1 MFACNMACTVH
12 PYGFEE
18 AAYTFGDFEHVLS
31 LARQVEDF
39 HKSQLAELHRTEEQE
54 RHDAQVQQEARNEA
68 RRAWLAL
75 LPHPSC
81 DVEEA
86 YQHDAH
92 QVGQVGQVGQ
102 VDRGAFQ
109 VYHHDSRQDARQD
122 SFADKVVEAQVV
134 VVDNTTLGKPS
145 KPTNAKARVARDET
159 KLGRKEVYPKEYP
172 RLVRVGAKA
181 NIKKKT
187 AAKARIP
194 AMRPTMRT
202 PLPRTIASEELR
214 AATWIARFAPR
225 TNKKCLCELA
235 HISMR
240 TLSRYVEFSCRED
253 ARDYNIFF
261 GRAGKTKLGM
271 LDRLVVRYTRQIS
284 VHPRF
289 KQFLLAGPELA
300 PQMYAAMMAKY
311 QDDQDDNICNK
322 VN

>member
-12 PYGFEE
+12 PYGSEEASYTFEE
-18 AAYTFGDFEHVLS
+18 FEHVLR
-31 LARQVEDF
+31 LARQIEDF
-39 HKSQLAELHRTEEQE
+39 HKSRLSELHRAEGEE
-54 RHDAQVQQEARNEA
+54 HHKVYIQQEEHDEA
-68 RRAWLAL
+68 LRAWLAL
-75 LPHPSC
+75 LPHPSR
-81 DVEEA
+81 DVKEA

-92 QVGQVGQVGQ
+92 QVGQVGQ

-109 VYHHDSRQDARQD
+109 VYHHDSRQGARQD
-122 SFADKVVEAQVV
+122 FFADKVVEAQVV

-145 KPTNAKARVARDET
+145 KQANTKVRDARDGT

-181 NIKKKT
+181 NNKKKKVD
-187 AAKARIP
+187 KARIP
-194 AMRPTMRT
+194 TMRAT
-202 PLPRTIASEELR
+202 MRAPVPRTIASEELR

-261 GRAGKTKLGM
+261 GRAGMTRLGM
-271 LDRLVVRYTRQIS
+271 FDRLVARYTRQIS

-300 PQMYAAMMAKY
+300 PQMYAAMMDNN
-311 QDDQDDNICNK
+311 QDDKDDK
-322 VN
+322 AS

>member
-1 MFACNMACTVH
+1 MFAFNMACTVH
-12 PYGFEE
+12 PYGSEE
-18 AAYTFGDFEHVLS
+18 AAYTFEEFEHALC

-39 HKSQLAELHRTEEQE
+39 HKSQLAELHRAEEQE

-75 LPHPSC
+75 LPHPRC

-92 QVGQVGQVGQ
+92 QVGQVGQVN
-102 VDRGAFQ
+102 RGAFQ
-109 VYHHDSRQDARQD
+109 VYHHDYRQDARQD

-145 KPTNAKARVARDET
+145 KPTNAKARDARDGT
-159 KLGRKEVYPKEYP
+159 KTGRKKVYPTEYP
-172 RLVRVGAKA
+172 RLVRDGAKA
-181 NIKKKT
+181 NNKKKK
-187 AAKARIP
+187 AAKARVP
-194 AMRPTMRT
+194 AMRPTICA
-202 PLPRTIASEELR
+202 PVPRTIASEELR

-261 GRAGKTKLGM
+261 GRAGKTRLGM
-271 LDRLVVRYTRQIS
+271 LDRLVARYTRQIS

-300 PQMYAAMMAKY
+300 PQMYAAMMSKH

>member
-1 MFACNMACTVH
+1 MFAFNMACTVH
-12 PYGFEE
+12 PCGLKPASYSPEE
-18 AAYTFGDFEHVLS
+18 LEHVSS
-31 LARQVEDF
+31 LARQVKDF
-39 HKSQLAELHRTEEQE
+39 HNSQLAELHRTEEQE
-54 RHDAQVQQEARNEA
+54 RHDAQVQQEEHDEA

-75 LPHPSC
+75 LPHQSC
-81 DVEEA
+81 DVKEA
-86 YQHDAH
+86 YQHDSN
-92 QVGQVGQVGQ
+92 QQ
-102 VDRGAFQ
+102 GASW
-109 VYHHDSRQDARQD
+109 VYHPNSRQDARQD

-145 KPTNAKARVARDET
+145 KPANAKARVARDET
-159 KLGRKEVYPKEYP
+159 KLGRKEFYPKEYP

-181 NIKKKT
+181 NNKKKT
-187 AAKARIP
+187 ADKARIP
-194 AMRPTMRT
+194 AMRPTLRT
-202 PLPRTIASEELR
+202 PVPRTSASEELR

-240 TLSRYVEFSCRED
+240 TLSRYVEFSCKED
-253 ARDYNIFF
+253 AREYNIFF

-284 VHPRF
+284 AHPRF

-300 PQMYAAMMAKY
+300 PQMYAAMMSKH